1 MISLRTDH
9 VVIPSDHVVI
19 LTPSVARTKNL
30 AVYLFR
36 FSRGTSRALRFSLL
50 LLLALPV
57 IAQQQP
63 PTPDATAPT
72 YTLHV
77 SSDIV
82 LTNVVVRDKS
92 GSVVRGLQ
100 QSDFTIFENG
110 KPQRITSFDFESVDQ
125 AATLNEATVSGHT
138 GVLAKNGIIDPAAL
152 RNHRLIIFFFDLTSM
167 QVEDVDRSV
176 QSAKDYINKKMQPA
190 DLVAVVSLGTSLAL
204 DQDFTAD
211 KQTLLHTI
219 GRYNGSEGQGFA
231 NGEDSTTT
239 VSSEDSSAYQPDE
252 SEYNDINTDRKLYA
266 IAEVAK
272 SLSKIDEKK
281 SMLYFSGGLTRTG
294 IENQASLRAAVN
306 AAVKANLAIYA
317 LDTRGLEALPPVGSA
332 QSGSLRGT
340 SAYSAAAMQSQLDS
354 NFSSQETLTTL
365 AADTGGKAFL
375 DSNDFSPAFA
385 QIQRDTSAYYI
396 LGFRSENTTRDGR
409 FRKLTVKLNR
419 PGLKLEYRPGYYAQA
434 DYKHA
439 NNEDREH
446 QLEQEL
452 ASDLPATDVAIYLQ
466 ALYFRTD
473 SKGENA
479 QFFVPVSIVI
489 PGSQIPFIQGGNR
502 DKATLDIIGVVK
514 DSTGRAIGNVRD
526 TVKLAVDQ
534 SQQVAQ
540 KNVQYST
547 GFTLP
552 VGRYHLKFV
561 VRENQ
566 TGRMGS
572 FEADITVPDLK
583 KSPLKLSSV
592 VLSSQRA
599 PNTKKSD
606 NPLVR
611 DGQELIPNVAHA
623 FRSDQH
629 LYLLYEVYDPARAT
643 AAKPDATKPAP
654 KSSQPAKGSAA
665 AVRVLTSIQFFSN
678 GSKVYETPLVEATA
692 INLPARNAVAFNLD
706 VPLSALKPGLYT
718 CQITVVDDAAGTFTF
733 PRLALVI
740 RDAKKNAPAIES
752 K

>member
-1 MISLRTDH
+1 MTPFGLH
-9 VVIPSDHVVI
+9 
-19 LTPSVARTKNL
+19 PSVIFKTAQ
-30 AVYLFR
+30 
-36 FSRGTSRALRFSLL
+36 S
-50 LLLALPV
+50 LALLPLLF
-57 IAQQQP
+57 ALPALTQQP
-63 PTPDATAPT
+63 LTPDATAPT
-72 YTLHV
+72 YTLRV
-77 SSDIV
+77 SSDLV
-82 LTNVVVRDKS
+82 LTNVIVRDKS

-110 KPQRITSFDFESVDQ
+110 KPQQITSFDFESVDQ
-125 AATLNEATVSGHT
+125 LATLNEPTVSGRT
-138 GVLAKNGIIDPAAL
+138 GVLAKNGIVDPAAL
-152 RNHRLIIFFFDLTSM
+152 RNHRLIVFFFDLTSM
-167 QVEDVDRSV
+167 QVEDIDRAV
-176 QSAKDYINKKMQPA
+176 QSAKDYVNKQMQPA
-190 DLVAVVSLGTSLAL
+190 DLVAVASLGTSLAL

-211 KQTLLHTI
+211 KQTVLHAI
-219 GRYNGSEGQGFA
+219 GRYNGSEGQGFS
-231 NGEDSTTT
+231 NGQDSTTT
-239 VSSEDSSAYQPDE
+239 VSSADSSAFTADE

-266 IAEVAK
+266 IAEIANA
-272 SLSKIDEKK
+272 LTKIDEKK

-306 AAVKANLAIYA
+306 ASVEANLAIYTV
-317 LDTRGLEALPPVGSA
+317 DTRGLEALPPVGGA
-332 QSGSLRGT
+332 QTGSLRGT
-340 SAYSAAAMQSQLDS
+340 SAYTSSASQSQLDA
-354 NFSSQETLTTL
+354 NFSSQETLTSL

-375 DSNDFSPAFA
+375 DSNDFSAAFA
-385 QIQRDTSAYYI
+385 QIQRDTSAYYVV
-396 LGFRSENTTRDGR
+396 GFHSQNPLRDGK
-409 FRKLTVKLNR
+409 FRKLSIKINR
-419 PGLKLEYRPGYYAQA
+419 PNLKLEYRPGYYAPA

-439 NNEDREH
+439 TTEDRER

-452 ASDLPATDVAIYLQ
+452 ASDLPSTDIAVYLQ

-473 SKGENA
+473 ESH
-479 QFFVPVSIVI
+479 FFVPVSLVI
-489 PGSQIPFIQGGNR
+489 PGSQIPFIHSGNGGSNR
-502 DKATLDIIGVVK
+502 DKATLDIIGIVK
-514 DSTGRAIGNVRD
+514 DATGRSIGNVRD

-572 FEADITVPDLK
+572 FEADIIVPDLK

-592 VLSSQRA
+592 VLSSQRT
-599 PNTKKSD
+599 PNTNKKSD

-611 DGQELIPNVAHA
+611 DGQELVPNVAHA

-629 LYLLYEVYDPARAT
+629 LYLLYEVYDPAHASPIAAADT
-643 AAKPDATKPAP
+643 AAVP
-654 KSSQPAKGSAA
+654 KSSQRPKGSAA

-678 GSKVYETPLVEATA
+678 GSKVYETPLVEADV

-706 VPLSALKPGLYT
+706 VPLSALKPGIYT

-740 RDAKKNAPAIES
+740 RDAKTSAPATAS
-752 K
+752 N